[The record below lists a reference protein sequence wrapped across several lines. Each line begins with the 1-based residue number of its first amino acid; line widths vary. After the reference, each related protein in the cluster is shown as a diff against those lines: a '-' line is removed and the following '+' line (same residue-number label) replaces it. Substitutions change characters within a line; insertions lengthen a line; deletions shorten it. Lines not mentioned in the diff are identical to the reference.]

1 MKKFQANNH
10 QQASKQLDAIADGLS
25 KNLPETVNHQDRFH
39 YHVAMVRIDNRPGEA
54 KNDVSFNVQQFH
66 GRGFDKMKKNIQF
79 LGFTQAV
86 ILHDPTQVEEE
97 KGTAKPV
104 HQLKTESKTREEI
117 RKEIEAENEEEIE
130 RRVQER
136 LEAGKD
142 TDDTNGSDDTG
153 NDDGDDVKAIGQ
165 DVVKSGTV
173 EDLDAYANDY
183 GVEPYDLSSNK
194 DGKREAIQ
202 AWLNIE
208 A

>member
-1 MKKFQANNH
+1 MKQFQANNH
-10 QQASKQLDAIADGLS
+10 KKASEQLDAIAEGLS
-25 KNLPETVNHQDRFH
+25 KNLPESVNHKDRFH
-39 YHVAMVRIDNRPGEA
+39 YHVAMVRISDRPGQA

-66 GRGFDKMKKNIQF
+66 ERGFEKMKKNVAF
-79 LGFTQAV
+79 LGFSNAI

-97 KGTAKPV
+97 ATTAKPV
-104 HQLKTESKTREEI
+104 HQLRTESKTRDEI

-136 LEAGKD
+136 LNSAKQAPETTNEGGQ
-142 TDDTNGSDDTG
+142 DDNT
-153 NDDGDDVKAIGQ
+153 DDVKAIGE
-165 DVVKSGTV
+165 DVVKNGQV
-173 EDLDAYANDY
+173 ADLDAYANDY

-194 DGKREAIQ
+194 DAKREAIQ